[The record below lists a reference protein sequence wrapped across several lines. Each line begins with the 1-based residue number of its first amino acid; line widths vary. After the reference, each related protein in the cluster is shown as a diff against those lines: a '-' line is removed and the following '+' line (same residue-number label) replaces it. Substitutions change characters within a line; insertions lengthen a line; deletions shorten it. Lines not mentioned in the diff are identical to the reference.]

1 MASAA
6 TYASTVPPAAPDR
19 RRGEVFDD
27 VAQAYDDARSGYS
40 PALVEAALERGGLG
54 AGSHVV
60 EVGCGT
66 GKLTELLVARGLE
79 VEAVDPGP
87 RMIEVAR
94 RRVGGSS
101 RTSFHVGRFEEVELP
116 DGSFAAVFSAT
127 AFHWVDPAVGWRKA
141 AELLQPGGMLALL
154 SHIPVSDGHTAG
166 IDDGFRELWATY
178 TPDEP
183 RWPPLRDTTTLL
195 ADADRLR
202 GNVSEV
208 WDEFHGRRH
217 GLAVP
222 EAAGLFDE
230 VGIDSESDVVVE
242 TADDALALLR
252 TTSGYLRI
260 EPARREAFE
269 TGVRELYERVGG
281 TSRFPRLTVL
291 VSALRAG

>member
-1 MASAA
+1 M
-6 TYASTVPPAAPDR
+6 
-19 RRGEVFDD
+19 
-27 VAQAYDDARSGYS
+27 AQAYDDARSGYS

-183 RWPPLRDTTTLL
+183 RWPPLRGTTTLL

-230 VGIDSESDVVVE
+230 VGIDSESHVVVE

-252 TTSGYLRI
+252 TASSYLRI
-260 EPARREAFE
+260 EPARRAAFE
-269 TGVRELYERVGG
+269 ADVRDLFEGVGG
-281 TSRFPRLTVL
+281 TSQFPRLTVL